1 MKGKLAE
8 FFRVPREIRRDFWQD
23 TLQHNR
29 LSLLVICIMI
39 FGMELFNMARV
50 LVFSN
55 SGLSTQNNRIY
66 FGMYC
71 MLFLVAALYLVLH
84 RVLRKRGLR
93 VRWAVQYVT
102 ALCMLLWH
110 VAINAYDL
118 HRDPAEGTSIFV
130 TAVLGLAVFIQMPA
144 PFSFLAYGAG
154 YGLFALLAFPALES
168 GDQLNL
174 TITSIVSLAIA
185 LTRSHHAVVL
195 LLQRREI
202 SEINQQLRALVQQDP
217 LTGLLNK
224 TALQHQA
231 EYRLSQGPAPAE
243 TALLILDMDDFKAV
257 NDRYGHPCG
266 DYILQE
272 VGRKLREVFPGEA
285 VGRIGGDEFAVVC
298 SGDRDSLEQ
307 AADKLI
313 REVASLRWKGTDIGV
328 SCSVGI
334 CLAGRAGV
342 DYQRLYREADNAL
355 YQAKNRGK
363 GRYSVGAV

>member
-1 MKGKLAE
+1 MKGKLTE
-8 FFRVPREIRRDFWQD
+8 FFRIPREIRRDFWED

-29 LSLLVICIMI
+29 VSLLVICVMI
-39 FGMELFNMARV
+39 FGMELFNMCRV
-50 LVFSN
+50 LFLSN
-55 SGLSTQNNRIY
+55 AGLSTWNNRMY

-71 MLFLVAALYLVLH
+71 SLFLVAALYLGLWH
-84 RVLRKRGLR
+84 FLRRWPCR
-93 VRWAVQYVT
+93 VRWAVQYITV
-102 ALCMLLWH
+102 LCMLLWH
-110 VAINAYDL
+110 GGMNAYDI
-118 HRDPAEGTSIFV
+118 HRDPQAGTSIFV
-130 TAVLGLAVFIQMPA
+130 TAVLGLAVFIQMSPA
-144 PFSFLAYGAG
+144 FAFLAYGAG
-154 YGLFALLAFPALES
+154 YGLFAALAFPVLES

-272 VGRKLREVFPGEA
+272 VGRKLWEVFPGEA

-298 SGDRDSLEQ
+298 SGGRDSLEQ

-328 SCSVGI
+328 ACSVGI

>member
-23 TLQHNR
+23 TVQHNR

-118 HRDPAEGTSIFV
+118 HRDPQAGTIIFV
-130 TAVLGLAVFIQMPA
+130 TAVLGLAVFIQMSPA
-144 PFSFLAYGAG
+144 FAFLAYGAG
-154 YGLFALLAFPALES
+154 YGLFAALAFPVLES

-298 SGDRDSLEQ
+298 SGDGDSLEQ
-307 AADKLI
+307 TADKLI

-328 SCSVGI
+328 ACSVGI